1 MLKPRFSRASTFYN
15 LLLSLP
21 LVSYLYLLIFF
32 LNDLWFNIHPFHLV
46 PLGSWSSNTSHLT
59 VLPIMSKFLVWRL
72 TNFKWILSK
81 YCASN
86 FNSSAYSKFVLW
98 IYILNTKQT
107 NVPVVD
113 KNKERE
119 KNSKHPKRER
129 AAYDCVDSIKVF
141 LYLALISL
149 TKQEQ
154 QLHIGMGS
162 CRATGCDIIKN
173 RQERIKSA
181 DTISTPAASSNW
193 AIHCYHCSIQS
204 VDVHSSGGKKE
215 VLKLFPKE

>member
-1 MLKPRFSRASTFYN
+1 MKYKFWIQNSV
-15 LLLSLP
+15 LS
-21 LVSYLYLLIFF
+21 
-32 LNDLWFNIHPFHLV
+32 DQCTCGWQK
-46 PLGSWSSNTSHLT
+46 T
-59 VLPIMSKFLVWRL
+59 
-72 TNFKWILSK
+72 
-81 YCASN
+81 
-86 FNSSAYSKFVLW
+86 
-98 IYILNTKQT
+98 
-107 NVPVVD
+107 
-113 KNKERE
+113 KERE
-119 KNSKHPKRER
+119 KNSKHPKKRKST
-129 AAYDCVDSIKVF
+129 AYDCVDSIKVF

-204 VDVHSSGGKKE
+204 VDMHSSGGKKRSPE
-215 VLKLFPKE
+215 VIPKGISHKMCIVQSFIKRLCNVWYW